1 MAHKQLVVVLGSGSV
16 GKTSILHKYLN
27 GTFSHK
33 YTQTV
38 EDVYST
44 DVCIDGERIMI
55 EFLDTSGSIE
65 FPAMRRLAIQKA
77 NAFVLVFALDR
88 EESFAE
94 VKRTWREIKASRND
108 QKDTPCIVIGN
119 KLDRENYRE
128 VEYFEALNWVDNN
141 GLEGMMQ
148 EVSSKTGANFDNVF
162 AKLFKQIHVCKA
174 YQQIALNTQSRKNIR
189 IKKRDNIATTSH
201 ITRSGCCFAFGKR
214 KETS

>member
-1 MAHKQLVVVLGSGSV
+1 MEHKQLVVVLGSGMV
-16 GKTSILHKYLN
+16 GKTSILCKYLN

-38 EDVYST
+38 EDMFLL
-44 DVCIDGERIMI
+44 DGCIDGERFII

-77 NAFVLVFALDR
+77 NAFVLVFAIDSK
-88 EESFAE
+88 ESFAE
-94 VKRTWREIKASRND
+94 VKRTWREIKTSRND
-108 QKDTPCIVIGN
+108 QKDAPCIVIGN

-148 EVSSKTGANFDNVF
+148 EVSSETGENIDNIF
-162 AKLFKQIHVCKA
+162 AKLFKQINA
-174 YQQIALNTQSRKNIR
+174 F
-189 IKKRDNIATTSH
+189 KRDKIATTSL
-201 ITRSGCCFAFGKR
+201 ITRLGSCLCFR
-214 KETS
+214 KERKVYKVVG